1 MRRASVLFLTS
12 ILAGCFSPEV
22 SEASD
27 SGETD
32 ETGASSGPSSG
43 TGGTGGTES
52 GDPTGNPTGNPTGDP
67 TGPTS
72 TSIDTETDGVDT
84 GPAGDEPPSFESFEV
99 NSSTKPEDVTESSL
113 VELSASVVDDIGVES
128 VEFFDG
134 ETSLGIVTEEPW
146 ELGVVVTSSDNG
158 GHLYWATATDTGE
171 LTAESEEVP
180 LVSSVTGGEVHD
192 TNEGL
197 FEGEEVLG
205 IFGGIG
211 SIEDDRLVL
220 AGQSEGSM
228 FDDPE
233 TTIVTLDSR
242 VNQINST
249 TVEAGIPA
257 VPRRFDDGLALIP
270 TTIIVDSVTTK
281 SGIEAIT
288 VWRYEVFSTTLG
300 EILPAQALQFAGGN
314 SFNGAAAVEST
325 DGGFALATSPSSLTA
340 YEADLDLEL
349 WEDSLGMAADEEAFI
364 QASESF
370 PDGSVAVT
378 ILAREGC
385 QGPAENCLR
394 RINAD
399 GTLAWSIALPF
410 AATEGALARG
420 GQGGLFVGG
429 RVDDG
434 LLVLHLDE
442 NGEELES
449 ALFTFANPV
458 TTIGAHLV
466 SDQQGG
472 VVVALSTG
480 VPDNLANIPDEVGVV
495 FRLDA
500 TLSELWRVNGFGPG
514 SRPVAALTVPTGE
527 LYVVGIGPGAEPPS
541 AFGTTGE
548 VWATRASL

>member
-12 ILAGCFSPEV
+12 VLAGCFSPEV

-27 SGETD
+27 SAETDAGET
-32 ETGASSGPSSG
+32 GSSAGPGSGTDG
-43 TGGTGGTES
+43 TGGTDS
-52 GDPTGNPTGNPTGDP
+52 GDPTGNPTGNP

-99 NSSTKPEDVTESSL
+99 NGSTTPEDVTESSL
-113 VELSASVVDDIGVES
+113 VELSASVVDDIGVDS

-134 ETSLGIVTEEPW
+134 ETSLGVVTEQPW
-146 ELGVVVTSSDNG
+146 ELGVVVTSSDNST
-158 GHLYWATATDTGE
+158 HVYWATATDTGAQ
-171 LTAESEEVP
+171 TAESEEVP

-192 TNEGL
+192 LNDGL
-197 FEGEEVLG
+197 FEGEEVFG

-211 SIEDDRLVL
+211 SVGDDRLVL
-220 AGQSEGSM
+220 TGPSEGST
-228 FDDPE
+228 FEDPE
-233 TTIVTLDSR
+233 TTIVTLDNR

-257 VPRRFDDGLALIP
+257 APRRFDDGLALIP
-270 TTIIVDSVTTK
+270 TTIVVDSVTTK

-288 VWRYEVFSTTLG
+288 VWRYEVFSVTLG
-300 EILPAQALQFAGGN
+300 EILPAQALQFTGGN

-349 WEDSLGMAADEEAFI
+349 WEDSLGMGAGEEAFV

-370 PDGSVAVT
+370 ADGSVAVA

-394 RINAD
+394 RINLD
-399 GTLAWSIALPF
+399 GTLAWNIALPF
-410 AATEGALARG
+410 AATEGALAKD
-420 GQGGLFVGG
+420 GQDGLFVGG

-434 LLVLHLDE
+434 LLLLRLDE
-442 NGEELES
+442 NGDEQES
-449 ALFTFANPV
+449 SLFTFPNPV

-472 VVVALSTG
+472 MVVALSTG
-480 VPDNLANIPDEVGVV
+480 VPDNLANVPNEVGVV

-514 SRPVAALTVPTGE
+514 SRPVAALTRPTGE
-527 LYVVGIGPGAEPPS
+527 LYVVGIEAGADLPS
-541 AFGTTGE
+541 AFGTTGG